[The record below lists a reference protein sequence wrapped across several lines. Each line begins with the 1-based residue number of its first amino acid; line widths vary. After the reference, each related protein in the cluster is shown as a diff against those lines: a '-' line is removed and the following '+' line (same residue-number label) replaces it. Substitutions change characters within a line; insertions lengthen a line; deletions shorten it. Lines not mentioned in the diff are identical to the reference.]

1 MIDGN
6 NFISCS
12 IVVEQYHDFGQ
23 QFIDRI
29 ERAFGQEL
37 LIEGTGG
44 IRSFLAYPT
53 DSDLLITTT
62 DMPIAHAHKVLVSP
76 LLGMRDM
83 RIIRDEID
91 CIKAEKLAHHAKE
104 FLLRLIKPGCF
115 VRNADFDGP
124 ETCIRYLGGLAR
136 QQELIDTP
144 FIEDVVLRERVS
156 STSFVDGL
164 AIPPT
169 ASASSLMLHSSASCT
184 MTHRFPGQEQREHSP
199 SHGPGPAGHE
209 AVPSHIRLSG
219 GPVLLDLCYVEYPQV

>member
-136 QQELIDTP
+136 QQGLIDTP

-164 AIPPT
+164 AIPPQH
-169 ASASSLMLHSSASCT
+169 LPL
-184 MTHRFPGQEQREHSP
+184 P
-199 SHGPGPAGHE
+199 
-209 AVPSHIRLSG
+209 
-219 GPVLLDLCYVEYPQV
+219 

>member
-37 LIEGTGG
+37 LVEGTGG

-62 DMPIAHAHKVLVSP
+62 DMPIAHAQKVLVSP

-136 QQELIDTP
+136 QQGLIDTP

-164 AIPPT
+164 AIHYSRMWPLG
-169 ASASSLMLHSSASCT
+169 S
-184 MTHRFPGQEQREHSP
+184 SP
-199 SHGPGPAGHE
+199 SCRVFNNGPSLIP
-209 AVPSHIRLSG
+209 LT
-219 GPVLLDLCYVEYPQV
+219 L